1 MNCLIY
7 YIIEINMNVVFIV
20 VYKYICRV
28 YFKNGDFLIELEN
41 FLVYQYIWE
50 LKVYIFCFIVEEYEF
65 GVVFLFFDV
74 IGNMSVQF
82 LLVL

>member
-41 FLVYQYIWE
+41 FLVY
-50 LKVYIFCFIVEEYEF
+50 
-65 GVVFLFFDV
+65 
-74 IGNMSVQF
+74 
-82 LLVL
+82 